1 MSAAH
6 RLLAIALLALGLAG
20 CASWQPPAQFD
31 DAGVR
36 ERAVTASVEDVQV
49 AAAVLS
55 AEDSRRMFG
64 ADVNASGV
72 QPVWIEVRNGTR
84 EPLWLL
90 SPGTDPDYF
99 SPLEVAWSMHKL
111 LAADANARIDD
122 HFHRLGFRSPVLA
135 GETRKGVLFINPE
148 RHTRLLNIDLIQKD
162 RLIPFTLFLNVPDD
176 PAEAPSGAATAA
188 SAPAASET
196 ADPAALRAALER
208 LPCCAVASGEATPLN
223 AIFVGDLADI
233 AAALVRRGYRRDAS
247 AGDAAHQ
254 VFGRSPNVV
263 LRKQAQ
269 AGAPA
274 TQLRLWLVPLRFES
288 RSVYLVQVSRPVGGR
303 FAPRGAGD
311 GVPHEDMDEARN
323 LLVQDMMYS
332 GGLAKLAFATG
343 VGPQAPAP
351 GARYATDGLRAV
363 LFLATRPLSMADV
376 EFLDW
381 APYLGL
387 PAPASRTEN
396 TR

>member
-6 RLLAIALLALGLAG
+6 RLLAGALLALSLAG
-20 CASWQPPAQFD
+20 CASWQAPAHFD
-31 DAGVR
+31 DAGLR
-36 ERAVTASVEDVQV
+36 ARAVTASRENVQV

-72 QPVWIEVRNGTR
+72 QPVWLEVRNGTR

-99 SPLEVAWSMHKL
+99 SPLEVAWSMHKP

-148 RHTRLLNIDLIQKD
+148 RRTRLVNIDLIQKE
-162 RLIPFTLFLNVPDD
+162 RLIPFTLFLSVPDD
-176 PAEAPSGAATAA
+176 AAAAPPEPTAS
-188 SAPAASET
+188 SAPAASEI
-196 ADPAALRAALER
+196 ADLAALRAALER
-208 LPCCAVASGEATPLN
+208 LPCCAVAAGEAAPLN

-233 AAALVRRGYRRDAS
+233 AAALVRRSYRRDTRP
-247 AGDAAHQ
+247 GDAAHQ
-254 VFGRSPNVV
+254 VFGHGPDVV

-274 TQLRLWLVPLRFES
+274 TQLRLWLAPLRFEG
-288 RSVYLVQVSRPVGGR
+288 RAVYLVQVSRPVGGR
-303 FAPRGAGD
+303 FAPRNASD
-311 GVPHEDMDEARN
+311 GVLHVDMDEARN

-332 GGLAKLAFATG
+332 GGVA
-343 VGPQAPAP
+343 
-351 GARYATDGLRAV
+351 GACGRRLRAV
-363 LFLATRPLSMADV
+363 LFLATRPLSLADV

-387 PAPASRTEN
+387 PEPAARTEN
-396 TR
+396 PQ

>member
-6 RLLAIALLALGLAG
+6 RLLAIALLALCLAG
-20 CASWQPPAQFD
+20 CASWQAPAPFD
-31 DAGVR
+31 DAGLR
-36 ERAVTASVEDVQV
+36 ARAVTASVEDVQV

-111 LAADANARIDD
+111 LAGDANARIDD

-135 GETRKGVLFINPE
+135 GATRKGVLFINPE
-148 RHTRLLNIDLIQKD
+148 RRTRLLNIDLIQKG

-176 PAEAPSGAATAA
+176 AAEAQSGAAVA
-188 SAPAASET
+188 SAPAASDF
-196 ADPAALRAALER
+196 ANSAALRAALER
-208 LPCCAVASGEATPLN
+208 LPCCAVASDGATPLN

-233 AAALVRRGYRRDAS
+233 AAALVRRGYRRDAL

-254 VFGRSPNVV
+254 VFGHGPDVV
-263 LRKQAQ
+263 LRKHAQ
-269 AGAPA
+269 AGAPS
-274 TQLRLWLVPLRFES
+274 TQLRLWLASLRFEG

-387 PAPASRTEN
+387 PAPSTRTEN
-396 TR
+396 PR

>member
-6 RLLAIALLALGLAG
+6 RLVACALLGLSLAG
-20 CASWQPPAQFD
+20 CASWQAPAQFD
-31 DAGVR
+31 DAGLR
-36 ERAVTASVEDVQV
+36 ARAVTALREDVQV

-72 QPVWIEVRNGTR
+72 QPVWLEVRNGTR

-99 SPLEVAWSMHKL
+99 SPLEVAWSMHRKL
-111 LAADANARIDD
+111 ATQTNARIDD
-122 HFHRLGFRSPVLA
+122 HFQRLGFGNPVPA
-135 GETRKGVLFINPE
+135 GETRQGVLFINPE
-148 RHTRLLNIDLIQKD
+148 RRTRLLNIDLFQKE
-162 RLIPFTLFLNVPDD
+162 RLVPFTLFLRVPDD
-176 PAEAPSGAATAA
+176 TAD
-188 SAPAASET
+188 APADLSPPIAPQAGEITS
-196 ADPAALRAALER
+196 PAALRAALER
-208 LPCCAVASGEATPLN
+208 LPCCAVAAEVAPLN
-223 AIFVGDLADI
+223 AVFIGELADI
-233 AAALVRRGYRRDAS
+233 GAALVRRGYRRDARP
-247 AGDAAHQ
+247 GDAVQQ
-254 VFGRSPNVV
+254 VFGRGPDFV

-274 TQLRLWLVPLRFES
+274 TRLRLWLAPLRFES
-288 RSVYLVQVSRPVGGR
+288 RSVYLVQVCRPVGGR

-332 GGLAKLAFATG
+332 GGLARLGFAIG
-343 VGPQAPAP
+343 AAKPAA
-351 GARYATDGLRAV
+351 GATPYLTDGLRAV
-363 LFLATRPLSMADV
+363 LFLATRPLSLADV

-387 PAPASRTEN
+387 HDPATRTEN
-396 TR
+396 PR